1 MKVFLI
7 GFMASGKSTVG
18 EELANVLGYKFIDL
32 DNFIEQKHSKTIK
45 MIFEYYDEDHFRHIE
60 NEALREVSTID
71 ENIIVASGGG
81 TSCFYNSVDFMNSV
95 GTTIYLRA
103 EVTELLARLIAS
115 KKDRPLLWGKSEEE
129 LNNYIIRVLEERSKY
144 YEKAKITVDI
154 SSLDVT
160 DLANTINAFIE
171 PKV

>member
-18 EELANVLGYKFIDL
+18 EELADVLGYKFIDL
-32 DNFIEQKHSKTIK
+32 DSFIEQKYSKTIK
-45 MIFEYYDEDHFRHIE
+45 MIFEYYGEDHFRDIE
-60 NEALREVSTID
+60 NESLKEVSTM
-71 ENIIVASGGG
+71 EGNIIVASGGG

-115 KKDRPLLWGKSEEE
+115 KKDRPLLWGKSEDE
-129 LNNYIIRVLEERSKY
+129 LNNYIIRVLEERKRY

-154 SSLDVT
+154 SNLDVK
-160 DLANTINAFIE
+160 DLANTIKAIN
-171 PKV
+171 